1 MENGLFDP
9 LRNINLAASRPDAKS
24 KRVETMKLSR
34 FGLSFLAAVTV
45 GATLLATPVRAQ
57 DTGWH
62 GQAQVPHYKEQVFP
76 PWSQGT
82 NTDVADKG
90 FEFTVP
96 EVNSLADFHGDITNP
111 LLVLYVAG
119 NYYFAMAPLVH
130 TFEDRHPEY
139 RGRIYY
145 ETIPPGLLVRQMKA
159 GGRITSGNM
168 TWVAKPD
175 VYLAG
180 LKNVQAL
187 IDDGMLTGKPV
198 AYVTNDLTIMV
209 PKGNPARIA
218 GLADLGRPSVRL
230 AMPNPEFEG
239 VARQIKATLAKAGG
253 DVLVKSVYE
262 DKVASGATIL
272 THIHHRQTPLFL
284 MQGLAD
290 AGMTWTSEAI
300 FQEQDGHPI
309 GHVEIPAAENTIAI
323 YAGAVVK
330 GAAHP
335 QAAQAWL
342 DFIHSPDALAIFER
356 YGFKPYQGAAK

>member
-1 MENGLFDP
+1 MGKC
-9 LRNINLAASRPDAKS
+9 RAAWI
-24 KRVETMKLSR
+24 L
-34 FGLSFLAAVTV
+34 LAAVAA
-45 GATLLATPVRAQ
+45 GAAYGGAPAGTQ
-57 DTGWH
+57 DAGWH
-62 GQAQVPHYKEQVFP
+62 GAAQVPHYKEQIFP
-76 PWSQGT
+76 PWSHGT

-111 LLVLYVAG
+111 LLVLYIAG
-119 NYYFAMAPLVH
+119 NYYFAMAPLVRA
-130 TFEDRHPEY
+130 FEAGHPDL

-145 ETIPPGLLVRQMKA
+145 ETMPPGLLVRQIKS

-180 LKNVQAL
+180 LKNVRAL
-187 IDDGMLTGKPV
+187 IDDGMLTGEPV
-198 AYVTNDLTIMV
+198 AYVSNDLTIMV
-209 PKGNPARIA
+209 PQDNPAHIA
-218 GLADLGRPSVRL
+218 SLADLGKPPVRL

-239 VARQIKATLAKAGG
+239 VVRQIKATLTKAGG
-253 DVLVKSVYE
+253 DALAKAVYE
-262 DKVASGATIL
+262 DKVTSGLTIL

-290 AGMTWTSEAI
+290 AGVTWKSEAI
-300 FQEQDGHPI
+300 FQEQSGHPI
-309 GHVEIPAAENTIAI
+309 AHVDIPAADNTVAI

-342 DFIHSPDALAIFER
+342 DFIHSPEALTIFEK
-356 YGFKPYQGAAK
+356 YGFKPYQAATK

>member
-1 MENGLFDP
+1 MTA
-9 LRNINLAASRPDAKS
+9 RRLAAAMAAM
-24 KRVETMKLSR
+24 TALGAALSI
-34 FGLSFLAAVTV
+34 GCAY
-45 GATLLATPVRAQ
+45 GQ

-62 GQAQVPHYKEQVFP
+62 GNAQVPHYRGQIFP
-76 PWSQGT
+76 PWSHGT
-82 NTDVADKG
+82 NSDVTDKG

-96 EVNSLADFHGDITNP
+96 EVNSLADFHGDVTNP
-111 LLVLYVAG
+111 LLVLYIAG

-130 TFEDRHPEY
+130 AFEASHPQY

-159 GGRITSGNM
+159 GGKITSGNM

-180 LKNVQAL
+180 LKNVKAL
-187 IDDGMLTGKPV
+187 IDNGLLTGKPV

-209 PKGNPARIA
+209 PKDNPARIES
-218 GLADLGRPSVRL
+218 LADLGKPSVRL

-239 VARQIKATLAKAGG
+239 VARQIKDTLRKAGG
-253 DVLVKSVYE
+253 EALVKAVYQ
-262 DKVASGATIL
+262 DKVAGGTTIL

-284 MQGLAD
+284 MQGLVD

-300 FQEQDGHPI
+300 FQEQAGHPI
-309 GHVEIPAAENTIAI
+309 GHVAIPANDNTVAI
-323 YAGAVVK
+323 YAGAIVK

-335 QAAQAWL
+335 EAGQAWL
-342 DFIHSPDALAIFER
+342 DFIHSPAALAIFGK
-356 YGFKPYQGAAK
+356 YDFTPYAASSP

>member
-1 MENGLFDP
+1 MRLGQCE
-9 LRNINLAASRPDAKS
+9 RNTEAMKNRWVAKA
-24 KRVETMKLSR
+24 
-34 FGLSFLAAVTV
+34 FLATIAVGTALFV
-45 GATLLATPVRAQ
+45 GAARA
-57 DTGWH
+57 DDAGWH
-62 GQAQVPHYKEQVFP
+62 GKAQVPDYQEQVFP
-76 PWSQGT
+76 PWSQGR
-82 NTDVADKG
+82 NTDVTDKG

-111 LLVLYVAG
+111 SLVLYIAG

-130 TFEDRHPEY
+130 AFEDSHPDY

-180 LKNVQAL
+180 LQNVRAL
-187 IDDGMLTGKPV
+187 IDDGMLTGEPV
-198 AYVTNDLTIMV
+198 AYVTNNLTIMV
-209 PKGNPARIA
+209 PQGNPAHITS
-218 GLADLGRPSVRL
+218 LADLGKPSVRL

-239 VARQIKATLAKAGG
+239 VVRQIKATLIKAGG
-253 DVLVKSVYE
+253 EALVKAVYG
-262 DKVASGATIL
+262 DKVASGGTIL
-272 THIHHRQTPLFL
+272 THIHHRQTPLFI

-290 AGMTWTSEAI
+290 AGVTWTSEAI
-300 FQEQDGHPI
+300 FQEQVGHPI
-309 GHVEIPAAENTIAI
+309 SHVDIPAADNTVAI

-335 QAAQAWL
+335 EAARAWL
-342 DFIHSPDALAIFER
+342 DFIHSQPALTIFEK
-356 YGFKPYQGAAK
+356 YGFKPYQPTTKQP